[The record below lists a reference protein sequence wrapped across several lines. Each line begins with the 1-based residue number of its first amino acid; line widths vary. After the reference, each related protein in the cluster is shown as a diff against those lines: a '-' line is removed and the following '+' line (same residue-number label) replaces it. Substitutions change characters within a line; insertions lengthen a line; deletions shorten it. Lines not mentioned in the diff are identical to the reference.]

1 MATIEQITDKRGRRY
16 VIKDDNGEV
25 ITCPSVTTILGS
37 LPKGGL
43 DWWGAKLAL
52 QAVLHL
58 QERYGQIPDGIDALY
73 EAYKQTEFAPH
84 RALKKAGSRGTDVHN
99 VAEKLLTDG
108 KLEDLPRGSSAGEG
122 YVDALVK
129 WHDDYD
135 VASWEP
141 VAIEALLFSEAHLYA
156 GQCDGILR
164 RPDGRYLVVDFKTS
178 KAIYESHLIQL
189 AAYEG
194 AAREMGLIP
203 EGATVEKLAVRLGE
217 DGSYEVVR
225 SVHTV
230 EDFLKVKAVHEL
242 LKNKERKG
250 VKL

>member
-1 MATIEQITDKRGRRY
+1 MASIEQITDGRGRRY

-43 DWWGAKLAL
+43 EWWGAKLAL

-58 QERYGQIPDGIDALY
+58 QERYGQIPEGIDALY

-84 RALKKAGSRGTDVHN
+84 RALKKAGNRGTAVHD
-99 VAEKLLTDG
+99 VAEQLLKHG
-108 KLEDLPRGSSAGEG
+108 KLVDLDTSVASDGF
-122 YVDALVK
+122 VDALVK
-129 WHDDYD
+129 WHEEH
-135 VASWEP
+135 AIGECEP

-164 RPDGRYLVVDFKTS
+164 RPDGKYLVVDFKTS

-203 EGATVEKLAVRLGE
+203 ADAEVEKLAVRLGE
-217 DGSYEVVR
+217 DGSFDVVR
-225 SVHTV
+225 SVHVV

-242 LKNKERKG
+242 LKAKNKKG
-250 VKL
+250 IKC